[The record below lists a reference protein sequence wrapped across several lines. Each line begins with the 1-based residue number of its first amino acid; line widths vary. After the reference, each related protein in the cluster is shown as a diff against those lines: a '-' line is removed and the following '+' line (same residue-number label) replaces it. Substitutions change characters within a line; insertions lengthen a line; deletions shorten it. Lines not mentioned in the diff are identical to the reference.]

1 VGTLNGNFTRLI
13 GEIRNDIYDFPIQSL
28 PRASA
33 LTTFPATK
41 LVYTLIYQEF
51 ISGLLL
57 STHCNI
63 TSLLDTYSK
72 RTALNGGLTVTVS
85 NFTSIPYT
93 RSRANEEIYFF
104 CHRIRNFQRL
114 GKVAM
119 RIRHDGTV
127 LTPDLVAL
135 LQDLGSWLAVGTE
148 YEAFSMYVERVV
160 VITKVEWCTELTGV
174 CTS

>member
-1 VGTLNGNFTRLI
+1 
-13 GEIRNDIYDFPIQSL
+13 
-28 PRASA
+28 
-33 LTTFPATK
+33 
-41 LVYTLIYQEF
+41 
-51 ISGLLL
+51 
-57 STHCNI
+57 
-63 TSLLDTYSK
+63 
-72 RTALNGGLTVTVS
+72 
-85 NFTSIPYT
+85 
-93 RSRANEEIYFF
+93 
-104 CHRIRNFQRL
+104 
-114 GKVAM
+114 M